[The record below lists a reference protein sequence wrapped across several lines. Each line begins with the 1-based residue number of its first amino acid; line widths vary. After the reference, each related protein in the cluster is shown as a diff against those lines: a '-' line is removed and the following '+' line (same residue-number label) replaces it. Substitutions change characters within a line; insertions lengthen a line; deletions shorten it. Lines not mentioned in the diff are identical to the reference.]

1 MRHVVRG
8 LVGDASVFQ
17 ICFTSKAYL
26 VNSFKKSYGS
36 IDIFFWKDTG
46 LSVIHESTGKYF

>member
-1 MRHVVRG
+1 MEISIVRHVVRG

-36 IDIFFWKDTG
+36 IDIFF
-46 LSVIHESTGKYF
+46 GKILD